1 MRVLFI
7 TSTFPLSEKD
17 PQVPWMGQLVRRL
30 KDKGIDIDV
39 LAPASRGSTSH
50 TFYGIPVYRFRYAPA
65 RFEILTHD
73 EGSLFRLRTNKLLF
87 FLPFFYF
94 LFGMIAVVKQ
104 VAKNRYDVIHVH
116 WPFPQGI
123 LGIVAK
129 WITHSRLVYSVYG
142 AEFALVVRIPFG
154 NFIFRNLLRFAD
166 CIIGISHFTKKRIKK
181 IASVDVHVIPFHS
194 AIDVRNVKANKPSL
208 KKEKKRILFVGRLIE
223 RKGVTYLIS
232 AMPDILKKVDAR
244 LDIVGQGPLFQCLKD
259 QIDKLNL
266 QDAIRLWGSVD
277 NTMLAHFYRD
287 CDVFV
292 LPAIVDKWGDTEG
305 LGVVLL
311 EALSYKKAVVAS
323 RVGGIADIVKGKKSG
338 LLVSEKDVQA
348 LTRAIILLLKNDTL
362 RKQLGETGYRFML
375 QHFNWDSIVEKTIE
389 LYKKS

>member
-39 LAPASRGSTSH
+39 FAPASRGSTSH

-65 RFEILTHD
+65 PWEILTHD

-94 LFGMIAVVKQ
+94 LFGMIAVVGQ
-104 VAKNRYDVIHVH
+104 VAKNQYDVIHVH
-116 WPFPQGI
+116 WPFPQGV
-123 LGIVAK
+123 LGVVAK
-129 WITHSRLVYSVYG
+129 FITRAKLIYSVYG

-154 NFIFRNLLRFAD
+154 NFIFRQLLKAAYSV
-166 CIIGISHFTKKRIKK
+166 IGISQFTKKRIQK
-181 IASVDVHVIPFHS
+181 IASVNVEVIPFNS
-194 AIDVRNVKANKPSL
+194 AIGGSNLRG
-208 KKEKKRILFVGRLIE
+208 KKIYVNRKEKRILFVGRLIE

-232 AMPDILKKVDAR
+232 AMLDILKKVDAR
-244 LDIVGQGPLFQCLKD
+244 LDIVGQGPLSQALKD
-259 QIDKLNL
+259 QIGKLKL

-277 NTMLAHFYRD
+277 NKMLAHFYRD

-292 LPAIVDKWGDTEG
+292 LPAIIDKWGDTEG

-311 EALSYKKAVVAS
+311 EAMSFRKPVVAS
-323 RVGGIADIVKGKKSG
+323 NVGGITDIVKDMKTG
-338 LLVSEKDVQA
+338 LSVPQKDVQILA
-348 LTRAIILLLKNDTL
+348 GTIEKLLTNDKLRRTLGDKGYEYVRKN
-362 RKQLGETGYRFML
+362 
-375 QHFNWDSIVEKTIE
+375 FNWDQIIDKTIK
-389 LYKKS
+389 LYLAS